1 MIEEILAVAK
11 SVASGRAEVKHHK
24 GHKGHRAIQ
33 VYSCFPDEARV
44 ICHDIADAIRPLV
57 TAEGY
62 PAVRQQAGIA
72 LVWWR

>member
-1 MIEEILAVAK
+1 MKQQILETARAVAD
-11 SVASGRAEVKHHK
+11 GRAHVKMHN
-24 GHKGHRAIQ
+24 GYKGHRAVQ
-33 VYSCFPDEARV
+33 VYDCYADEATQ
-44 ICHDIADAIRPLV
+44 ICHEIAEAIRPLV